1 MTIFVESMVVVVLLF
16 ISDVNGDF
24 LVETK
29 AIKLVVI
36 RSGWCGFTMGFEVY
50 LSEIPSVYNGGL
62 VVCDT

>member
-1 MTIFVESMVVVVLLF
+1 MLLF